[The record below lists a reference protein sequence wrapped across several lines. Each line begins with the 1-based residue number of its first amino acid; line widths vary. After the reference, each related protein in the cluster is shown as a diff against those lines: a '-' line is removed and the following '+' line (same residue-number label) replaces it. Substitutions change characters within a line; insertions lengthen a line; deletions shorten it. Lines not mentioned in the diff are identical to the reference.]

1 MSLFIK
7 IKEDRVNAFK
17 AKEQIKK
24 DILGVLLGEASKE
37 VKEPDDAKVIAAI
50 KKLIKSCNE
59 CIINSERIKDVKSF
73 IDKAEKEIEILNYYL
88 PKQLTEVEIND
99 ILSKVIV
106 PDANISIGEVMR
118 YFRENHEGMYDGG
131 LVSKLAMKIFRG

>member
-1 MSLFIK
+1 MSLFDRIK
-7 IKEDRVNAFK
+7 DDRINAFK
-17 AKEQIKK
+17 LKETIKR
-24 DILGVLLGEASKE
+24 DLLGVLLGEASKE

-50 KKLIKSCNE
+50 KRLIKSCNE
-59 CIINSERIKDVKSF
+59 IIDIDPLSVKGTAASIEKD
-73 IDKAEKEIEILNYYL
+73 ILESYL

>member
-1 MSLFIK
+1 MSLFVK
-7 IKEDRVNAFK
+7 IKEDRINAFK
-17 AKEQIKK
+17 LKETVKK
-24 DILGVLLGEASKE
+24 DLLGVLLGEASKE

-50 KKLIKSCNE
+50 KRLIKSCNE
-59 CIINSERIKDVKSF
+59 IIDIDPLSVKGTAASIEKD
-73 IDKAEKEIEILNYYL
+73 ILESYL

>member
-1 MSLFIK
+1 MSLFVK
-7 IKEDRVNAFK
+7 IKEDRINAFK
-17 AKEQIKK
+17 LKETIKR
-24 DILGVLLGEASKE
+24 DLLGVLLGEASKE

-59 CIINSERIKDVKSF
+59 IIDIDPLSVKGTAASIEKD
-73 IDKAEKEIEILNYYL
+73 ILESYL

>member
-1 MSLFIK
+1 MSLFVK
-7 IKEDRVNAFK
+7 IKEDRINAFK
-17 AKEQIKK
+17 LKETIKR
-24 DILGVLLGEASKE
+24 DLLGVLLGEASKE

-50 KKLIKSCNE
+50 KRLIKSCNE
-59 CIINSERIKDVKSF
+59 IIDIDPLSVKGTAASIEKD
-73 IDKAEKEIEILNYYL
+73 ILESYL